1 MNKLNRCKF
10 ILILKGLGGTL
21 MSIKYRLILSYVG
34 MIVIPIIFII
44 IINFTFGFFLF
55 EEKESLLDRFSP
67 GKRVGAYLQKSSEF
81 NRKMN
86 IAVLEDKENLIGS
99 SYIQSIEDELKEFHG
114 GVVTRRDGEILY
126 VSQNLQELVNLD
138 TLPMFKEEYSREEY
152 IRVHGGYVIG
162 TQIDYYINESEISLF
177 VMYNI
182 ESMKR
187 EFKKIGAI
195 STIAIIC
202 ILVITTL
209 LLTYSVYKDI
219 IKSIVKLRHATNEMK
234 NGNLDYEIKRH
245 LDDEIGELS
254 LGFEEMRLKL
264 KHSLEVQKRYEDN
277 RKNLISN
284 ISHDLKTPIMSIKG
298 HIEGIRDGI
307 ADSPQKV
314 NKYINTIYEKSK
326 DMELLIDE
334 LFLFSRLDME
344 KEEFNFQVIDIIEF
358 HKFSVEDLSFD
369 LEKVGGKIGLSYDYE
384 PIFVKADLQKLKRV
398 VVNIVSNA
406 IKYRR
411 EETLVID
418 INIKRLEDEVIIEI
432 KDNGKGISKEN
443 LSFIFD
449 RFYRGDKSRNTSI
462 VGSGLGLAISK
473 QIVEKHGG
481 RVWAESK
488 NNVGTS
494 IFFSL
499 KENGGG

>member
-1 MNKLNRCKF
+1 
-10 ILILKGLGGTL
+10 

-67 GKRVGAYLQKSSEF
+67 GKRVGSYLQKSSEF

-152 IRVHGGYVIG
+152 IRVHGGYAIG
-162 TQIDYYINESEISLF
+162 TQIDYYIDESEISLF

-202 ILVITTL
+202 ILIITTL

-264 KHSLEVQKRYEDN
+264 KHSLEVQRRYEDN

-344 KEEFNFQVIDIIEF
+344 KEEFNFQIIDIIEF
-358 HKFSVEDLSFD
+358 LKFSVEDLSFD

-411 EETLVID
+411 EETLIID
-418 INIKRLEDEVIIEI
+418 INIKRLEDEVIVEI

-473 QIVEKHGG
+473 QIIEKHGG